1 MGSVRFLISSFTCTI
16 IERCQAEPGPP
27 SDRGLSIV
35 GQLLHNSDTIS
46 LNIGYVAAIASM
58 FSALSL
64 NDIGCKVAIGQCEKN
79 VEIPLFGLFIRVVF
93 MHGILQDFRN
103 VLRQLPKDPVF
114 ASVAILTL
122 GLAVGANTPIFS
134 IIQTILLN
142 SLPYRDVHRLVMIWS
157 QLV

>member
-1 MGSVRFLISSFTCTI
+1 V
-16 IERCQAEPGPP
+16 
-27 SDRGLSIV
+27 
-35 GQLLHNSDTIS
+35 
-46 LNIGYVAAIASM
+46 
-58 FSALSL
+58 
-64 NDIGCKVAIGQCEKN
+64 KN
-79 VEIPLFGLFIRVVF
+79 VEVPLFSLFIRVVF